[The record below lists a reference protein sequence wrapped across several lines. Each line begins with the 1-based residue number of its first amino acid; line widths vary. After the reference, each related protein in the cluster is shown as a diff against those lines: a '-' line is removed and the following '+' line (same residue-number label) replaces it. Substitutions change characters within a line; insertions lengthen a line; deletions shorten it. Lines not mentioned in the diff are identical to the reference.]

1 MLPVIQENILL
12 LKMIQIGAETLL
24 GLLLGYLTGEALFK
38 LRFALPGQPDSAIFS
53 KSARE
58 GPHPQ
63 ILSGWR
69 TGLFLVLCLS
79 CNLLAI
85 KIAYGAALLP
95 GPFWGALMACF
106 IVGLVLLLPARQRLV
121 HGRPLGNLLFS
132 AGLAGE
138 VLLLA
143 IVFLLLNA
151 ESLLLRPEAW
161 PFVGGRAL
169 LLLSWHGLARFA
181 EYLLLSLLLA
191 AIVRLRPGARPPDRW
206 ACPVALAAVL
216 ILPLCLLVEL
226 AMIPRLAVSL
236 PFYTLAATIPV
247 LAAVAAFLLAAFW
260 IGRMQTAF
268 KSLLTLACLLFLLW
282 VLPGFAARE
291 TVLTRPALAGLSGL
305 GAVRAATGPDQLFAP
320 QTEPAP
326 EAPTGLDGEA
336 VFNRKCTVCHRFDQR
351 LVGPPL
357 DSVLPKYHGDREKL
371 QAFLRKP
378 SKIDPDYPAM
388 PNLSL
393 TEQETAAL
401 AEFLLSRVENKQ
413 LPDKP

>member
-12 LKMIQIGAETLL
+12 LKMIQVGAETLL

-38 LRFALPGQPDSAIFS
+38 LRFALPGQPDSANFS
-53 KSARE
+53 KSA
-58 GPHPQ
+58 GGGSHPQ

-85 KIAYGAALLP
+85 KIAYGVALLP
-95 GPFWGALMACF
+95 GPFWGALVVFF
-106 IVGLVLLLPARQRLV
+106 IVGLALLLPARQRLV

-216 ILPLCLLVEL
+216 ILPLCLLGEV
-226 AMIPRLAVSL
+226 AATPRLAASL
-236 PFYTLAATIPV
+236 PFFTLAVPIPAIA
-247 LAAVAAFLLAAFW
+247 AAVAFLLAAFW
-260 IGRMQTAF
+260 TGRMQAAF
-268 KSLLTLACLLFLLW
+268 KSLLTLSWLCRQGNRPHQARPGRPERTRHHPGGRGSGATLCNAGRSSRQSGRRRPVQPEMHCLPPLRPAPGRATARFRAAKISRRPASTAGFPEEA
-282 VLPGFAARE
+282 VQDRSRLPGHAQPEPDGTGNSGSGRI
-291 TVLTRPALAGLSGL
+291 PAESG
-305 GAVRAATGPDQLFAP
+305 
-320 QTEPAP
+320 
-326 EAPTGLDGEA
+326 
-336 VFNRKCTVCHRFDQR
+336 
-351 LVGPPL
+351 
-357 DSVLPKYHGDREKL
+357 
-371 QAFLRKP
+371 
-378 SKIDPDYPAM
+378 
-388 PNLSL
+388 
-393 TEQETAAL
+393 
-401 AEFLLSRVENKQ
+401 
-413 LPDKP
+413 

>member
-12 LKMIQIGAETLL
+12 LKMIQVGAETLL

-38 LRFALPGQPDSAIFS
+38 LRFALPGQPDSANFS
-53 KSARE
+53 KSA
-58 GPHPQ
+58 GGGSHPQ

-85 KIAYGAALLP
+85 KIAYGVALLP
-95 GPFWGALMACF
+95 GPFWGALVVFF
-106 IVGLVLLLPARQRLV
+106 IVGLALLLPARQRLV

-216 ILPLCLLVEL
+216 ILPLCLLGEV
-226 AMIPRLAVSL
+226 AATPRLADSL
-236 PFYTLAATIPV
+236 PFFTLAVPIPAIA
-247 LAAVAAFLLAAFW
+247 AAVAFLLAAFW
-260 IGRMQTAF
+260 TGRMQAAF
-268 KSLLTLACLLFLLW
+268 KSLLTLSCLLFLLW

-305 GAVRAATGPDQLFAP
+305 GTIRAAAGPEQLFAT
-320 QTEPAP
+320 QA
-326 EAPTGLDGEA
+326 EAPAKVDGA
-336 VFNRKCTVCHRFDQR
+336 ALFNQKCTVCHRFDQR

-357 DSVLPKYHGDREKL
+357 DSVLPKYRGDRPAL

-401 AEFLLSRVENKQ
+401 AEFLLNRVEKPQ